1 MEMQKMET
9 WQGATE
15 SDREIYIVIRMIF
28 QNHPKLL
35 EFLFDKAYARLR
47 YEPMEMWKALGALS
61 GGEQILV
68 RIAMDVWSGSGNA
81 KLWRIL
87 EILDDQSL
95 SNVLNALRTLRRL
108 PPSK

>member
-1 MEMQKMET
+1 MET
-9 WQGATE
+9 WQGATQ
-15 SDREIYIVIRMIF
+15 SDREIYLVVEMIF
-28 QNHPKLL
+28 YKHPQLL
-35 EFLFDKAYARLR
+35 ELFFDKIHARLR
-47 YEPMEMWKALGALS
+47 YEPMEMLKVVGALS

-68 RIAMDVWSGSGNA
+68 RIGMDIWSGSGNA

-95 SNVLNALRTLRRL
+95 NNVLNALKILRRL

>member
-1 MEMQKMET
+1 MET
-9 WQGATE
+9 WQGATQ
-15 SDREIYIVIRMIF
+15 SDREIYIVIKMIF
-28 QNHPKLL
+28 HSHPKLL
-35 EFLFDKAYARLR
+35 DFFFDKVHARLR
-47 YEPMEMWKALGALS
+47 YEPMKMLKALGALS

-95 SNVLNALRTLRRL
+95 SNTLNALKILRRL
-108 PPSK
+108 RPFE